1 MLYTGR
7 SLVFSV
13 DDFGPKH
20 QPGPVHQR
28 KAYPQ
33 LQLTSFQSDVN
44 PSQSKLHTRCQS
56 NANSGDWIITPQ
68 TIQMSMQAQSD
79 AFPMEGQSTVNPK
92 SILVNVPYQQTAYPR
107 NGIGLALHWQQV
119 PYLEAGC

>member
-1 MLYTGR
+1 M
-7 SLVFSV
+7 
-13 DDFGPKH
+13 P
-20 QPGPVHQR
+20 
-28 KAYPQ
+28 
-33 LQLTSFQSDVN
+33 
-44 PSQSKLHTRCQS
+44 
-56 NANSGDWIITPQ
+56 
-68 TIQMSMQAQSD
+68 MQAQSD